1 MRYVIL
7 FLVIYM
13 KYIKIILFLII
24 LIILLGCI
32 YIKDNI
38 MIRESEYVGN
48 VNIDD
53 IVGYIII
60 GNDTKMLLQ
69 GYDNTYYLNH
79 NYYKGESSNG
89 EIFLDFEGDLINN
102 KHSVIYSN
110 INNVNY
116 DNINVGDNIEIGYY
130 KNKLCYEIISNKK
143 ESDLIIKLFDNNL
156 KINILCKKIMC

>member
-38 MIRESEYVGN
+38 MISESEYVGN

-69 GYDNTYYLNH
+69 GYDNTFYLNH
-79 NYYKGESSNG
+79 NYYKGENSNG
-89 EIFLDFEGDLINN
+89 EVFLDFEGDLINN

-116 DNINVGDNIEIGYY
+116 DSINIGDNIEISYY

-143 ESDLIIKLFDNNL
+143 ESDLTIKLFDNNL
-156 KINILCKKIMC
+156 EINILCKKIMC